1 MKKIDLKCTS
11 CGGMMEIS
19 ADKTQA
25 VCPYC
30 KNKTIFIEQKTPEES
45 AKHAKELTYAR
56 RMGEHKARVVI
67 AARTTFKK
75 IITTIIVLAVLG
87 AIGFFGVKA
96 VYLSLEPMED
106 PFTCIEVKFSGIDY
120 SGKAE
125 VIDNGT
131 CENFS
136 AIEFFVSKKEELK
149 EGQKIKIT
157 AMSTEYRFEVKSKE
171 YTVEGLST
179 FVHNLDD
186 LTDEMIKKIHEY
198 SYTHLNQTIKSS
210 TFSNYGTIASLK
222 PYKIYLYSNGTNDNT
237 LFDVYQLKTKSKKG
251 KIYTKI
257 VVAYYNDFLKVP
269 NEQLFSYSKLYH
281 FGKSIPGGTNAGA
294 NGDYMGFIT
303 GFESIKDFEMEL
315 TRENDGSYK
324 VTNR

>member
-1 MKKIDLKCTS
+1 MKKIDLKCSS
-11 CGGMMEIS
+11 CGGMMELS

-30 KNKTIFIEQKTPEES
+30 KNKTIFIEQKSPEET
-45 AKHAKELTYAR
+45 AKHARELTYAR
-56 RMGEHKARVVI
+56 KMGEHKANAVI

-75 IITTIIVLAVLG
+75 IITVIIVLAVIG
-87 AIGFFGVKA
+87 AIGFFGAKTL
-96 VYLSLEPMED
+96 YMSLELIED
-106 PFTCIEVKFSGIDY
+106 PFTCIDVKFSGIDN

-131 CENFS
+131 CDYFNS
-136 AIEFFVSKKEELK
+136 IEYMVSKKEQLK

-157 AMSTEYRFEVKSKE
+157 VLSSEYRFGVKSKE
-171 YTVEGLST
+171 YTVSGLST
-179 FVHNLDD
+179 YVHNLDD
-186 LTDEMIKKIHEY
+186 LTNDMIKKIHDY
-198 SYTHLNQTIKSS
+198 SYNHLDQTIKGS
-210 TFSNYGTIASLK
+210 TFANYGTVVSLT
-222 PYKIYLYSNGTNDNT
+222 PYKIYLYSNGTDDNT

-251 KIYTKI
+251 KTFTKI

-281 FGKSIPGGTNAGA
+281 YGNIIPGGG
-294 NGDYMGFIT
+294 NGGSNDYMGYIS